1 MLGNQQHCGET
12 YCKIEQSNEPLERR
26 LVNRWRE
33 GKDGGKIL
41 CERRDTGSREKMP
54 KELDLGN
61 SKLTLWEENG
71 EAVLPA
77 QAEDLTKVVHVG
89 GEIRMLS
96 R

>member
-1 MLGNQQHCGET
+1 
-12 YCKIEQSNEPLERR
+12 
-26 LVNRWRE
+26 
-33 GKDGGKIL
+33 
-41 CERRDTGSREKMP
+41 MP